1 MKSVYEAPDEF
12 MAITIR
18 SLLENEGIEV
28 LVKSYQIS
36 MFDGI
41 AQVMKSVWGKLLV
54 TDEDY
59 ERASSM
65 VNEYLDSQDEAP
77 EKTEG

>member
-18 SLLENEGIEV
+18 SLLENEGIKV

-41 AQVMKSVWGKLLV
+41 AQAMKSIWGKLLV
-54 TDEDY
+54 SDEDY
-59 ERASSM
+59 ERASSI
-65 VNEYLDSQDEAP
+65 VDDYITHSA
-77 EKTEG
+77 